1 MIEKIKYKKKLYAM
15 IVRGKYRNKKGI
27 TFFTNNKDIQQ
38 FGYMNH
44 KKNHIIKPHI
54 HKKQTRNLYIHLK

>member
-1 MIEKIKYKKKLYAM
+1 M

-38 FGYMNH
+38 FGYMNI
-44 KKNHIIKPHI
+44 KNHVIKPY
-54 HKKQTRNLYIHLK
+54 T